1 MKKLFF
7 VVSIAIVFT
16 SLQFLSG
23 CTEDYSIQND
33 YSDTNAKNASASL
46 CISNELGE
54 KYDVAYQES
63 NGFPDR
69 LMDIEIYK
77 VDETTKRE
85 ICNYSTEF
93 NEKYIPKEIMYLFG
107 DKYDYYYIA
116 DEEYIYIISI
126 YAKTGERHKQMRIN
140 INYSKVK
147 YIDEYLDLSKIL
159 NNNISRDEL
168 INRFNTCQYDS
179 TSILKLYDLK
189 P

>member
-1 MKKLFF
+1 MKKFF
-7 VVSIAIVFT
+7 TIISLVVVLSSF
-16 SLQFLSG
+16 SFLSG

-33 YSDTNAKNASASL
+33 YSDTNIKNVSASL
-46 CISNELGE
+46 SITNELDE
-54 KYDVAYQES
+54 KYNVVYQER

-85 ICNYSTEF
+85 ICNYSTEL

-116 DEEYIYIISI
+116 DEEYIYIISVD
-126 YAKTGERHKQMRIN
+126 AKTGERHKQTRIN

-147 YIDEYLDLSKIL
+147 YLEEYLDLSKKM

-168 INRFNTCQYDS
+168 INRFNICQYDS
-179 TSILKLYDLK
+179 TSILELYDLK
-189 P
+189 S